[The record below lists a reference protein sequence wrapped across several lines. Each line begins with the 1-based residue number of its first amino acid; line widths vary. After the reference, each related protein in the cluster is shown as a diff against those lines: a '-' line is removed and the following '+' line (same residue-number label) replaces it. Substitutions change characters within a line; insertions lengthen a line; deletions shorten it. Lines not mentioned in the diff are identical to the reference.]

1 MKSLRRLTCLGW
13 DWLWEGGGWGLKT
26 ASQSTNQLSGKDE
39 ESKANK
45 DLVKKLVAKK
55 RIAFDS
61 SAQEKEKIQKFPRP
75 QFSISIGRVANE
87 RGWSSQLLG

>member
-1 MKSLRRLTCLGW
+1 MTFPPELL
-13 DWLWEGGGWGLKT
+13 EE
-26 ASQSTNQLSGKDE
+26 LSGKNE

-45 DLVKKLVAKK
+45 FSVKELVAKK
-55 RIAFDS
+55 RIALDS
-61 SAQEKEKIQKFPRP
+61 PAQEKEKIQKFPRP